1 MTNGEASVAFK
12 AAAAQ
17 GAILTS
23 ALGYSLVWD
32 NIDDRKNPSSGI
44 YANFHQ
50 DVAGLGGQ
58 SHFLRET
65 FDGKYYYPLT
75 DDLTGLVHL
84 QGGQINQIGSGY
96 LPLVDNFNL
105 GPTLVRGFAP
115 GGIGPR
121 DISDPANIA
130 GNGLGGTTYFG
141 GSAEIQFPI
150 FGLPKEVGL
159 KGAIFADAGT
169 VFGFQGQTD
178 YSSCARLHRP
188 A

>member
-1 MTNGEASVAFK
+1 
-12 AAAAQ
+12 
-17 GAILTS
+17 
-23 ALGYSLVWD
+23 
-32 NIDDRKNPSSGI
+32 
-44 YANFHQ
+44 
-50 DVAGLGGQ
+50 Q

-115 GGIGPR
+115 GGLGPR
-121 DISDPANIA
+121 DISDLANVA

-159 KGAIFADAGT
+159 KGAFFADAGT
-169 VFGFQGQTD
+169 LFGFQGQTNYSD
-178 YSSCARLHRP
+178 LLGYKNVASGSCSKPPTGKSYWQYSSLLVCDDSTIRSSAG
-188 A
+188 ASIIW